1 MKIPAIGLGHP
12 GSAHL
17 PPSKLRTKASV
28 SKAEIVATGGLEPDS
43 SSQSIP
49 LDKNAIIKHYVE
61 SSPYK
66 KRGCST
72 SPESQHNK
80 SQRISASYSL
90 AITRDSSPSVVPS
103 TKWSTR
109 GPSPS
114 VLPSTELSTRDP
126 SPVPSGKGVIHDL
139 SPLVDHDPQGS
150 SSTTEGVFGG
160 KALGSGFRFADA
172 GKLMLMLMPAYYNIF
187 CPFRTNEC

>member
-66 KRGCST
+66 KRGRST

-126 SPVPSGKGVIHDL
+126 SPVPSGKKVIRDL